1 MSSDA
6 LNRLLQR
13 NLTPGSSILKRQA
26 KKSQSS
32 RKLKRQKQQ
41 NVEKIKEALD
51 EELKVSKLNTIKLK
65 NLGVLRSLAIADDV
79 TDLKE
84 KVGTKNIKKNCSI
97 FISYVN

>member
-84 KVGTKNIKKNCSI
+84 KVGTKNI
-97 FISYVN
+97 

>member
-41 NVEKIKEALD
+41 NVEKIKEALN

-65 NLGVLRSLAIADDV
+65 NLAVLRSLAIADDV